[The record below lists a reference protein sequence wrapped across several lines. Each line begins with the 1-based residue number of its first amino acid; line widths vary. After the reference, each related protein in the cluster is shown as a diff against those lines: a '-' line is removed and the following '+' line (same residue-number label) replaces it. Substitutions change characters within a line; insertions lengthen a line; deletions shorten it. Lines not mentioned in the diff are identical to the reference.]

1 MRPAIEI
8 GRIAAFF
15 NAVQAVALPAKFTI
29 LTLNTRKT
37 EMVNNEKEFSFK
49 NYFVYVLRKWIIPV
63 LCVLVGAAVGLYYS
77 VSFKNTN
84 VEVYEGTIR
93 FNLEEY
99 IKLFSPEGGI
109 TEGDY
114 SLHTAT
120 AESVMQI
127 ATDSIVKTKTYEQMR
142 DKIYPGIK
150 DEGGKRDSFFKSIKA
165 ERENYVVKVDFAY
178 DINSD
183 ADVQTAKEVVAAYL
197 NFAVEMMKNSN
208 ANLKSDNAV
217 ISVSEVVR
225 NYDAASMSELVVNN
239 AAPSLVSSL
248 LIGAVGGAVLGI
260 VIISLVYVF
269 DPRIKSVGYILP
281 DDKSGV
287 IHADKQSFS
296 EGAYVSLLTA
306 FNKEGAK
313 DFLIASAVKD
323 DAVKQFSEGF
333 ADYLKSAGKQVT
345 VKAFGENGSDWRTFE
360 KDNDGKDL
368 CVYVYSDAEDG
379 ALGYLSGQVG
389 KTCLLIDQ
397 AAVPAKKFVSA
408 VNEITAAGGDYFGV
422 VLFNTTDSYLE

>member
-1 MRPAIEI
+1 
-8 GRIAAFF
+8 
-15 NAVQAVALPAKFTI
+15 
-29 LTLNTRKT
+29 
-37 EMVNNEKEFSFK
+37 MVNNEKEFSFK

-63 LCVLVGAAVGLYYS
+63 LCVLVGAAIGLYYS

-217 ISVSEVVR
+217 ISVSR
-225 NYDAASMSELVVNN
+225 
-239 AAPSLVSSL
+239 
-248 LIGAVGGAVLGI
+248 
-260 VIISLVYVF
+260 
-269 DPRIKSVGYILP
+269 
-281 DDKSGV
+281 
-287 IHADKQSFS
+287 
-296 EGAYVSLLTA
+296 
-306 FNKEGAK
+306 
-313 DFLIASAVKD
+313 
-323 DAVKQFSEGF
+323 
-333 ADYLKSAGKQVT
+333 
-345 VKAFGENGSDWRTFE
+345 W
-360 KDNDGKDL
+360 
-368 CVYVYSDAEDG
+368 
-379 ALGYLSGQVG
+379 
-389 KTCLLIDQ
+389 
-397 AAVPAKKFVSA
+397 
-408 VNEITAAGGDYFGV
+408 
-422 VLFNTTDSYLE
+422 

>member
-1 MRPAIEI
+1 M
-8 GRIAAFF
+8 
-15 NAVQAVALPAKFTI
+15 
-29 LTLNTRKT
+29 
-37 EMVNNEKEFSFK
+37 
-49 NYFVYVLRKWIIPV
+49 
-63 LCVLVGAAVGLYYS
+63 
-77 VSFKNTN
+77 
-84 VEVYEGTIR
+84 
-93 FNLEEY
+93 
-99 IKLFSPEGGI
+99 
-109 TEGDY
+109 
-114 SLHTAT
+114 
-120 AESVMQI
+120 
-127 ATDSIVKTKTYEQMR
+127 
-142 DKIYPGIK
+142 
-150 DEGGKRDSFFKSIKA
+150 
-165 ERENYVVKVDFAY
+165 
-178 DINSD
+178 
-183 ADVQTAKEVVAAYL
+183 
-197 NFAVEMMKNSN
+197 
-208 ANLKSDNAV
+208 
-217 ISVSEVVR
+217 VR

-296 EGAYVSLLTA
+296 EGAYVALLTA